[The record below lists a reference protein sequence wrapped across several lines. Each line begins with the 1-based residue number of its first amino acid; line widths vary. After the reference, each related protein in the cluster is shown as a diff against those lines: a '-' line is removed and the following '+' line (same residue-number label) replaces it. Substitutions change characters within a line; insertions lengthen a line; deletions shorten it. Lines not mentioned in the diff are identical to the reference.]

1 MWWIYRATDG
11 TKIGEPISSRP
22 TEAKAR
28 KHVCEHFLGWY
39 RQLWI
44 FDDATGNFALIERKS
59 SKILITYKDSKER
72 WLNADGT
79 FAKKTKKKEWHP
91 FGL

>member
-1 MWWIYRATDG
+1 MWRIYRALDG
-11 TKIGEPISSRP
+11 TKIGEPIDRQP

-28 KHVCEHFLGWY
+28 KQVCEHFLGWY

-44 FDDATGNFALIERKS
+44 VDDTTGNFALIERKS
-59 SKILITYKDSKER
+59 SKILMTYKDSKER

-79 FAKKTKKKEWHP
+79 FAKKTKKKEWSP

>member
-1 MWWIYRATDG
+1 MWWIYRASEGNKLGD
-11 TKIGEPISSRP
+11 PIDRQP

-28 KHVCEHFLGWY
+28 KQVCEHFLGWY

-44 FDDATGNFALIERKS
+44 YDDATGNFALIERKTHR
-59 SKILITYKDSKER
+59 ILITYKDSKEK

-79 FAKKTKKKEWHP
+79 FAKKTKKDEWHP